1 MDDPYTNLFDLRGN
15 LRQDLFGRILLRH
28 MPDAITNLED
38 IADVFIL
45 KFILDG
51 LEENE
56 QDSQITQ
63 SSWLGRIWRYLRS
76 RVATNSRI
84 THWAV
89 EVRGDLYET
98 FRHKEYHLPWDWRG
112 TMRMTAKGLWESDP
126 KRNLVERERVGTTAL
141 GSTEIAERSKINLS
155 FERG

>member
-1 MDDPYTNLFDLRGN
+1 MDDPHTNLFDHRGT
-15 LRQDLFGRILLRH
+15 LRQDLFGRILLGY
-28 MPDAITNLED
+28 MPDDTANLED
-38 IADVFIL
+38 LADVFIL

-56 QDSQITQ
+56 QDTETSQFIL
-63 SSWLGRIWRYLRS
+63 LGRIWRYLRG
-76 RVATNSRI
+76 RVATNSRT
-84 THWAV
+84 THWAA

-112 TMRMTAKGLWESDP
+112 TMRMTAKGLWNP
-126 KRNLVERERVGTTAL
+126 VERSRVGTTAL
-141 GSTEIAERSKINLS
+141 GTTEIAERSKITPS